1 MTDATYLEL
10 VATCDA
16 ALAAAHRSLTIARAL
31 ADGYRSG
38 MRPPDIVLDAYLVTI
53 ERDEAKVATLRE
65 KVQQFKAI
73 L

>member
-1 MTDATYLEL
+1 MQ
-10 VATCDA
+10 
-16 ALAAAHRSLTIARAL
+16 
-31 ADGYRSG
+31 
-38 MRPPDIVLDAYLVTI
+38 PPDIVLDAYLVTI